1 MIGSAVDQ
9 CRDRDNKRAAM
20 ARRPSGPRKLTP
32 RQAREALKRV
42 HEGRPFSLMEAR
54 GRLESPGVEAS
65 VK

>member
-1 MIGSAVDQ
+1 
-9 CRDRDNKRAAM
+9 M

-42 HEGRPFSLMEAR
+42 HDGRPFSLMEAR